1 MEAEKFYSS
10 QELEKQYNVR
20 DSRTDYETKIIPDWI
35 DRSILT
41 RKNLK
46 SNIGIPYG
54 LSLIHI

>member
-54 LSLIHI
+54 

>member
-41 RKNLK
+41 SNNLK

-54 LSLIHI
+54 NLKSKN

>member
-54 LSLIHI
+54 NLKNKN

>member
-41 RKNLK
+41 K
-46 SNIGIPYG
+46 S
-54 LSLIHI
+54 